1 MKFSDGSHKTKNFEM
16 KRISNE
22 KILISIPVLGQVW
35 EKEYSLNDP
44 INQIFID
51 FKAEK
56 GIDIPDDLC
65 KSLKINKNSLDSTY
79 KIKIF
84 FGNENTT
91 SNLVGKPFNNPFEV
105 FIFNRNTKLLNIQT
119 FDNRQIQSLG
129 LNHYGPSSAYCN
141 GNNHLYISG
150 GETNKNEINDQF
162 FDINLTNN
170 NIEGP
175 YNISPKKNHS
185 MIFISP
191 DKVFVVGGNDKKV
204 FYFDTKEKQF
214 IDLNDLNII
223 RTEPA
228 LQIIGNI
235 LYCFDNVNKADNEQL
250 SFEKI
255 DINNPY
261 AEWELIYPIINTEK
275 FPQKFF
281 AVSKD
286 NAGENIIFLG
296 GNMDDNI
303 DSKDLKNY
311 RYNIESNSI
320 EETNIPFLDFNYK
333 EKTFLTYNKNVEYLL
348 PDFNRKHP
356 IVTFYVKNK
365 QKFEKIN
372 YLPKTE
378 IKDDENYIQKNKYVD
393 SKYDFNMPLIQSSN
407 VEIPIKENIKME
419 LKKNLPGINEPSF
432 EKIDLENKKIDQEPT
447 FKEPEIEPNR
457 GDQQI
462 DLEIP
467 NKFGEYSKGKI
478 TIKNNK
484 NISEEEKNAEE
495 YPVNNS
501 KFKFNGNSYI
511 SGSFNLMNN
520 GSNNQG
526 AKYEIN
532 NFHPSVNIPENQI
545 TGLKNIHPII
555 PEEDSK
561 GNLKGSFNLN
571 PEISIGNMPRQEGI
585 NLEDIN
591 IKMNEPINVDIKAQG
606 MNPGLNGK
614 DVNLNEN
621 ISIENNIKPKIDIK
635 KDINVEKLDTKIPN
649 IEINGDTK
657 DLEGKASLQ
666 TSQKFGFLLGGT
678 IPGNKEKDSKK
689 PQEFN
694 MYGIISGS
702 KNYKSKINTDINAPE
717 LKGKGININMK
728 TPNLNMQ
735 NPNINIKGNNID
747 FKNDLGLKAPT
758 IDGKSGKLKVGGN
771 VPGVDINIQAPNT
784 NGNIDIPKIEGQNIN
799 AEIPEVG
806 IDGKKFDAHNQGI
819 NINVGADIQK
829 PELNVPK
836 IEAKNAGIEIDGNV
850 PNFNINNQNIDT
862 KLVEGKDLKISGPG
876 INIKGDASKIKQP
889 KFDFGLSGII
899 PGNNYIDEQNIK
911 GSRRLYGS
919 HMNIDFPE
927 TNIKGSRLHFKTNEG
942 ELKGSRRLDINMKI

>member
-51 FKAEK
+51 FKAEN

-185 MIFISP
+185 MI
-191 DKVFVVGGNDKKV
+191 
-204 FYFDTKEKQF
+204 
-214 IDLNDLNII
+214 
-223 RTEPA
+223 
-228 LQIIGNI
+228 
-235 LYCFDNVNKADNEQL
+235 FDNVNKADNEQL

-378 IKDDENYIQKNKYVD
+378 IKDDENYIQKNKYID

-545 TGLKNIHPII
+545 TGLKNSHPII
-555 PEEDSK
+555 QEEDSK

-571 PEISIGNMPRQEGI
+571 PEISIGNKVTQKKEEEKTDEFAPQIHMPKQEGI

-591 IKMNEPINVDIKAQG
+591 IKMNEPINIDIKAQAL
-606 MNPGLNGK
+606 ML
-614 DVNLNEN
+614 
-621 ISIENNIKPKIDIK
+621 
-635 KDINVEKLDTKIPN
+635 IN
-649 IEINGDTK
+649 
-657 DLEGKASLQ
+657 
-666 TSQKFGFLLGGT
+666 
-678 IPGNKEKDSKK
+678 
-689 PQEFN
+689 
-694 MYGIISGS
+694 
-702 KNYKSKINTDINAPE
+702 
-717 LKGKGININMK
+717 
-728 TPNLNMQ
+728 
-735 NPNINIKGNNID
+735 
-747 FKNDLGLKAPT
+747 
-758 IDGKSGKLKVGGN
+758 
-771 VPGVDINIQAPNT
+771 
-784 NGNIDIPKIEGQNIN
+784 
-799 AEIPEVG
+799 
-806 IDGKKFDAHNQGI
+806 
-819 NINVGADIQK
+819 
-829 PELNVPK
+829 
-836 IEAKNAGIEIDGNV
+836 
-850 PNFNINNQNIDT
+850 
-862 KLVEGKDLKISGPG
+862 
-876 INIKGDASKIKQP
+876 
-889 KFDFGLSGII
+889 
-899 PGNNYIDEQNIK
+899 
-911 GSRRLYGS
+911 
-919 HMNIDFPE
+919 
-927 TNIKGSRLHFKTNEG
+927 
-942 ELKGSRRLDINMKI
+942 